1 MKNEIDLDKETDAS
15 AEASR
20 GSRDTKNVL
29 IKCKRCCQYFPLNVF
44 IVNKFTSKSSYC
56 KFCRAQKQMKSKI
69 LKD

>member
-1 MKNEIDLDKETDAS
+1 MKNEIDLNK
-15 AEASR
+15 EASLAE
-20 GSRDTKNVL
+20 RDFV
-29 IKCKRCCQYFPLNVF
+29 KCKRCGQYFPLNVF